1 LFFIYKEKEMATID
15 IDIDD
20 ILWDMST
27 SEKEDLC
34 NELIEEGYGPG
45 PEDFNGMELDEVLQ
59 ADIYSETELISLFKD
74 MWVSRNF
81 IDQKLVDELRG
92 NLKERRVL

>member
-1 LFFIYKEKEMATID
+1 MATID

>member
-1 LFFIYKEKEMATID
+1 MAT

-20 ILWDMST
+20 ILWEMST

-34 NELIEEGYGPG
+34 RELIQDGYSPG

-59 ADIYSETELISLFKD
+59 AETYTDAELVKLFKD
-74 MWVSRNF
+74 MWTSRRF
-81 IDQKLVDELRG
+81 IDHKLVDELRAQ
-92 NLKERRVL
+92 LRERRVL